1 MQISNKETK
10 AKSKD
15 ITLISLLRALES
27 HLPMAISCY
36 FIKAFRSHIIFLC
49 KTKAEILVFLL
60 TRSPLLLNQYQMP
73 PELIV
78 RYLTHR

>member
-1 MQISNKETK
+1 MQISNLETK

-49 KTKAEILVFLL
+49 
-60 TRSPLLLNQYQMP
+60 
-73 PELIV
+73 LIQFFYV
-78 RYLTHR
+78 TQRQKY